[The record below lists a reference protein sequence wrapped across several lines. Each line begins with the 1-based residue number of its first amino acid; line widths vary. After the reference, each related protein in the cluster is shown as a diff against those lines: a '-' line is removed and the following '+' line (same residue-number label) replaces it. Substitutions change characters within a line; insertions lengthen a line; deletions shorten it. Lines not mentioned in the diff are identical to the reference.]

1 MAKELV
7 LFIIIKAHVFDKS
20 KINKRR
26 SEVFIAFVDY
36 MILIAVVCVQFDN
49 SSEGEAENASDSL
62 QTRRMRGSSTIRGS
76 AEPDLGIFISSPVK
90 NLILQAESTNER
102 DLWLFDLNA
111 QINEVKQD
119 RVRRSTVQLNY
130 SPIVEH

>member
-36 MILIAVVCVQFDN
+36 MILIAVVCV
-49 SSEGEAENASDSL
+49 
-62 QTRRMRGSSTIRGS
+62 
-76 AEPDLGIFISSPVK
+76 
-90 NLILQAESTNER
+90 
-102 DLWLFDLNA
+102 
-111 QINEVKQD
+111 
-119 RVRRSTVQLNY
+119 
-130 SPIVEH
+130 